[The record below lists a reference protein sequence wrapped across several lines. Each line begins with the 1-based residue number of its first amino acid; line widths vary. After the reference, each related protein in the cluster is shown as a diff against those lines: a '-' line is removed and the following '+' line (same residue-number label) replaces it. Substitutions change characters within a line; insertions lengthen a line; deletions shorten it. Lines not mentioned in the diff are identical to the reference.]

1 VPQTIGRERVDFL
14 LAADES
20 GGDLL
25 ILEVLMPPGG
35 GPPMLH
41 RHDPFELYRVRS
53 GELAFYVEGADGA
66 VRRTVA
72 GPGAVVPIAGGREH
86 TIRNE
91 SDQPAE
97 AIVAFSPGQPMERFG
112 RAAAEL
118 EDPRAVVALA
128 EAHGIEMT
136 RSIDDA
142 LAGARTP
149 YMTLARFAGE
159 GDRLLE
165 EYRKHAGTMAEVGRD
180 HGLILHGAAKTDA
193 GLLVVNVWPSKA
205 GSEAAARDPRR
216 RAVLQE
222 TGIHPGEIRRE
233 HHVLEALLVRA

>member
-1 VPQTIGRERVDFL
+1 MPQTIGRERVDFL

-20 GGDLL
+20 GGDVLV
-25 ILEVLMPPGG
+25 IEVLMPPGG

-41 RHDPFELYRVRS
+41 RHDPVELYRVRS

-66 VRRTVA
+66 VTRTVA
-72 GPGAVVPIAGGREH
+72 GPGAVVPIAGRREH

-91 SDQPAE
+91 SDEPAE
-97 AIVAFSPGQPMERFG
+97 AVVVFSPGESMQRFA
-112 RAAAEL
+112 RAAGAL
-118 EDPRAVVALA
+118 EDPHEVLAVA

-142 LAGARTP
+142 LAETRTP
-149 YMTLARFAGE
+149 YLTFARFAGD

-165 EYRKHAGTMAEVGRD
+165 EYRKHAATMAGVGRD
-180 HGLILHGAAKTDA
+180 HGLILHSAARTDA

-216 RAVLQE
+216 RAVLQGG
-222 TGIHPGEIRRE
+222 GIQPGEIRRE
-233 HHVLEALLVRA
+233 HHELDELLVRA

>member
-1 VPQTIGRERVDFL
+1 MTQTIGRERVDFL
-14 LAADES
+14 LSAD
-20 GGDLL
+20 DLL
-25 ILEVLMPPGG
+25 VLEVLMPPGG

-53 GELAFYVEGADGA
+53 GALAFYVEGADGA
-66 VRRTVA
+66 VTRTVG

-91 SDQPAE
+91 SGEPAG
-97 AIVAFSPGQPMERFG
+97 AVVVFSPGEPMERFG
-112 RAAAEL
+112 RAAGGL
-118 EDPRAVVALA
+118 EDPSEVMALA

-142 LAGARTP
+142 LADARTP
-149 YMTLARFAGE
+149 YLTLARFAGE
-159 GDRLLE
+159 GDGLLE
-165 EYRKHAGTMAEVGRD
+165 EYRKYAGTMAHVGRD

-193 GLLVVNVWPSKA
+193 GFLVVNVWPSKA

-222 TGIHPGEIRRE
+222 TGIGPGEIRRE
-233 HHVLEALLVRA
+233 HHELVELLVRA

>member
-1 VPQTIGRERVDFL
+1 MPQTIGSERVDFL

-25 ILEVLMPPGG
+25 VLEVTMPPGG

-53 GELAFYVEGADGA
+53 GELAFYVEGTDGA
-66 VRRTVA
+66 VTRTVA

-91 SDQPAE
+91 SDEPAE
-97 AIVAFSPGQPMERFG
+97 AVVAFSPGQPMERFG
-112 RAAAEL
+112 RAAGEL
-118 EDPRAVVALA
+118 EDPREIVALA

-142 LAGARTP
+142 LSEARTP
-149 YMTLARFAGE
+149 YLTFARFAGE
-159 GDRLLE
+159 GDQLLE

-180 HGLILHGAAKTDA
+180 NGLILHGAAKTDA

-205 GSEAAARDPRR
+205 GSEAAARDARR
-216 RAVLQE
+216 LAVLQE
-222 TGIHPGEIRRE
+222 SGIHPGEIRRE
-233 HHVLEALLVRA
+233 HHELEELLVRA